1 VAGRHSLA
9 AETAILIGLYLAY
22 DAGRGL
28 AGGGRRVAV
37 AHALSVTR
45 AEKNLGLF
53 VEPHIQHAAR
63 SVPGLDDLFGFGY
76 DSFHLGVT
84 VSVLAWLY
92 LRRPHYYPMVR
103 NAVVTA
109 TGLAL
114 AGFAVYPTAPPRL
127 AGIGVADSLRLAHRT
142 SESGLLRILYNP
154 YAAMPSL
161 HIAFAVLVSGSVLRT
176 TSRRSLRIL
185 AAVYPIF
192 VTLEVIATGNHFVLD
207 VTAGLVVA
215 AVAAWSARRIAMSP
229 TAEVDPETRMVDTGM
244 VGAEVGARP
253 GAAIAPWEAV
263 DPVLDEASSI
273 NALTGGRAMAAKV
286 HRETFGNRRDPL
298 PRQ

>member
-1 VAGRHSLA
+1 MTDRPGRPRMASAGPLRVAAGRHSLA
-9 AETAILIGLYLAY
+9 AETAILVGLYLAY

-28 AGGGRRVAV
+28 AGGGRRQAV

-76 DSFHLGVT
+76 DTFHLGVT
-84 VSVLAWLY
+84 AAVLTWLY
-92 LRRPHYYPMVR
+92 LRRPHYYPIVR
-103 NAVVTA
+103 NAVVAA

-114 AGFAVYPTAPPRL
+114 AGFALYPTAPPRM
-127 AGIGVADSLRLAHRT
+127 AGIGLADTLGLAHQT
-142 SESGLLRILYNP
+142 SKSGLLRILYNP

-161 HIAFAVLVSGSVLRT
+161 HIAFAVLVGGSLLRT
-176 TSRRSLRIL
+176 TSHPALRII

-207 VTAGLVVA
+207 ILAGLVVA
-215 AVAAWSARRIAMSP
+215 AVAAWSARRIAM
-229 TAEVDPETRMVDTGM
+229 TAIPAQTVPNW
-244 VGAEVGARP
+244 P
-253 GAAIAPWEAV
+253 AV
-263 DPVLDEASSI
+263 DRSKDRES
-273 NALTGGRAMAAKV
+273 MAA
-286 HRETFGNRRDPL
+286 
-298 PRQ
+298 

>member
-1 VAGRHSLA
+1 MTYRPGRRRTGSAGWLQAAAGRHSLA
-9 AETAILIGLYLAY
+9 AETAILVGLYLAY

-84 VSVLAWLY
+84 VAILMWLY
-92 LRRPHYYPMVR
+92 LRRPRYYPMVR
-103 NAVVTA
+103 NAVVAA

-114 AGFAVYPTAPPRL
+114 AGFALYPTAPPRL
-127 AGIGVADSLRLAHRT
+127 AGIGVADTLRLAHRT
-142 SESGLLRILYNP
+142 SKSGLLRVLYNP

-161 HIAFAVLVSGSVLRT
+161 HIAFAVLVSGSLLRT
-176 TSRRSLRIL
+176 TSRRSLRAL

-207 VTAGLVVA
+207 VAAGLVVA
-215 AVAAWSARRIAMSP
+215 AVAAWSARRIAMSR
-229 TAEVDPETRMVDTGM
+229 TGEGDPVTRLIDTRMVRT
-244 VGAEVGARP
+244 EVDARP
-253 GAAIAPWEAV
+253 DAVEAAWEGV
-263 DPVLDEASSI
+263 DPALDKASRI
-273 NALTGGRAMAAKV
+273 NS
-286 HRETFGNRRDPL
+286 
-298 PRQ
+298 